1 MFFMLTIRQI
11 FDLAVKMGMAVDP
24 RGAKGVKKY
33 LERAKKTYEDMK
45 PDEKE
50 YFKLNSLVNPYSD
63 SGVHVGDEKTP
74 VKRVLA
80 GIDIGSAEVILASQ
94 LNERGKTVD
103 LIIGHH
109 PLGRSLVSLHGVM
122 DIQIEIYARHGVPMH
137 TAEKLMEARIKE
149 VGRSVHASNHYRIID
164 AARLLG
170 VNLMNVHT
178 PADNLVT
185 SFLNKYLKVN
195 QSDTV
200 ADLLKDLCEI
210 PEYNEARMRGAGP
223 KIFAGSP
230 NHRVGKFLI
239 EMTGGTSP
247 SDKVYKEL
255 SDAGVS
261 TIVGMHMKETSKEKA
276 DEHYMNVVVAGHM
289 SSDSLGMN
297 LFLDELEKKGIEVI
311 PCSGLIR
318 VSRNKK
324 KK

>member
-1 MFFMLTIRQI
+1 
-11 FDLAVKMGMAVDP
+11 LA
-24 RGAKGVKKY
+24 
-33 LERAKKTYEDMK
+33 
-45 PDEKE
+45 
-50 YFKLNSLVNPYSD
+50 
-63 SGVHVGDEKTP
+63 
-74 VKRVLA
+74 
-80 GIDIGSAEVILASQ
+80 
-94 LNERGKTVD
+94 
-103 LIIGHH
+103 
-109 PLGRSLVSLHGVM
+109 SLHGVM